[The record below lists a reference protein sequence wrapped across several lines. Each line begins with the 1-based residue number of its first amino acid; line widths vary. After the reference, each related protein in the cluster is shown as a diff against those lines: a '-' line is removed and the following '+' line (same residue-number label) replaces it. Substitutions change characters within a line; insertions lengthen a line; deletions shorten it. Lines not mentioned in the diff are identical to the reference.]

1 MGTFSDMPDSNS
13 AALDAYEIATS
24 KSVARWEAAEDEYTD
39 EAVEELVSEILFA
52 DPNAVIQLD
61 ALLCDYC
68 DYIEYT
74 ELAGALCGLYDFHQR
89 KDMDAGQRG
98 AKWLEKTVKKIVT
111 DHFEDQVTDRIAK
124 LAGYE

>member
-1 MGTFSDMPDSNS
+1 MGTFTDMPDSNS

-52 DPNAVIQLD
+52 DPEAVIQLD
-61 ALLCDYC
+61 RLLCDYC
-68 DYIEYT
+68 DYIDYA

-89 KDMDAGQRG
+89 KDMDAGHRG
-98 AKWLEKTVKKIVT
+98 AKWLEQKVREIV
-111 DHFEDQVTDRIAK
+111 EQNYGDQITDRVAK